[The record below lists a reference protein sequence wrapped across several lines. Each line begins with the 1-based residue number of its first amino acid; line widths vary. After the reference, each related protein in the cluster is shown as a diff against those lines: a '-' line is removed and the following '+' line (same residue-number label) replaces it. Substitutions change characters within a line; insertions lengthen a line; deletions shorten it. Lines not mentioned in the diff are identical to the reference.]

1 MSFRKWPF
9 HPMAVVAW
17 IAMLLAGCST
27 PPVYSVQEPASRAGV
42 VESIRSQAVQTANST
57 AGTVL
62 GAVAGGLLG
71 NMVGGGTGRTVA
83 TVVGAVGGGYAGNR
97 IAEHSQQMVWF
108 IDVRYDDGSMATI
121 QQTAAPGLRVGD
133 RVLVTQDGIQLLRGG
148 APCRHAPGPRTRRDR
163 MRTAG
168 DIDASGDAPASHSFD
183 TFLRAALT
191 SPRLTLESTRRR
203 CEALVGLVGRRCV
216 GADAESATNSRR
228 RARASSRLRSWLR

>member
-1 MSFRKWPF
+1 MSMSFRKPF
-9 HPMAVVAW
+9 HPMAIVAW

-133 RVLVTQDGIQLLRGG
+133 RVLVTQNGIQLLR
-148 APCRHAPGPRTRRDR
+148 
-163 MRTAG
+163 
-168 DIDASGDAPASHSFD
+168 
-183 TFLRAALT
+183 
-191 SPRLTLESTRRR
+191 
-203 CEALVGLVGRRCV
+203 
-216 GADAESATNSRR
+216 
-228 RARASSRLRSWLR
+228 